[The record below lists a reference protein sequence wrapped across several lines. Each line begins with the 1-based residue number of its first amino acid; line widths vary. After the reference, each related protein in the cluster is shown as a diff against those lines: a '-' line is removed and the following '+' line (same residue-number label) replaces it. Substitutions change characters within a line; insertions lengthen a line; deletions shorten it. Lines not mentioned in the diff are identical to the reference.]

1 MIWYKDLYVGESI
14 VHKTKKVK
22 WKIMHNAGQIGIYV
36 ITLASNTQNLLDII
50 PSYELM
56 QKGYPKKDMVV
67 VGLAKGYDE
76 AIEVAASIVDE
87 VYHSTG
93 TFAVRAYL
101 AENFGWGGELNLTYI
116 FEKLF
121 CAPGGGG
128 YPKERVEPEQR
139 NKKILDEVKKVTHRD
154 LVSILKELDRDL
166 VVGAL
171 SGEHFSEYF
180 FANCKDETIAAC
192 VKELIG

>member
-76 AIEVAASIVDE
+76 

-101 AENFGWGGELNLTYI
+101 AEKQG
-116 FEKLF
+116 
-121 CAPGGGG
+121 
-128 YPKERVEPEQR
+128 
-139 NKKILDEVKKVTHRD
+139 
-154 LVSILKELDRDL
+154 
-166 VVGAL
+166 
-171 SGEHFSEYF
+171 
-180 FANCKDETIAAC
+180 
-192 VKELIG
+192 

>member
-56 QKGYPKKDMVV
+56 QKGYPKKDMVIV
-67 VGLAKGYDE
+67 ELANSKE
-76 AIEVAASIVDE
+76 KASDGSASTLGE

-101 AENFGWGGELNLTYI
+101 AEKQG
-116 FEKLF
+116 
-121 CAPGGGG
+121 
-128 YPKERVEPEQR
+128 
-139 NKKILDEVKKVTHRD
+139 
-154 LVSILKELDRDL
+154 
-166 VVGAL
+166 
-171 SGEHFSEYF
+171 
-180 FANCKDETIAAC
+180 
-192 VKELIG
+192 